1 MNFLKPIVN
10 NIWINN
16 EKNNEKNYDK
26 EGYDKIKMEIYKNF
40 SDDTYKLFIS
50 NDYRRN
56 LTVMDPKEL
65 DKLFKTDINVANMV
79 MNKVKDVFKNF
90 EKTPFELLGICHGR
104 FVGIS
109 RNILGSLNDI
119 NKKLQTKYGNNC
131 KITEITF
138 TKNLEEKHFLLVSAT
153 ASQEKLKKI
162 TKLDLIPSS
171 IYSDKYGEIDNYIS
185 GYNIK
190 LDTENFA
197 ERYNFKHLVNKEILV
212 SNVNETIPTVIITN
226 NDMISVENEDNNIL

>member
-65 DKLFKTDINVANMV
+65 DKLFKTDTCPLVIN
-79 MNKVKDVFKNF
+79 
-90 EKTPFELLGICHGR
+90 
-104 FVGIS
+104 
-109 RNILGSLNDI
+109 
-119 NKKLQTKYGNNC
+119 
-131 KITEITF
+131 
-138 TKNLEEKHFLLVSAT
+138 
-153 ASQEKLKKI
+153 
-162 TKLDLIPSS
+162 
-171 IYSDKYGEIDNYIS
+171 
-185 GYNIK
+185 
-190 LDTENFA
+190 
-197 ERYNFKHLVNKEILV
+197 HLAYL
-212 SNVNETIPTVIITN
+212 
-226 NDMISVENEDNNIL
+226 